1 MTQAGH
7 NFFKELNIFLMK
19 DENKITQEDWIEA
32 LSVLIAN
39 LEYKENIDALMDGI
53 PFDIKEYMKDNL
65 SKEPFRS
72 KAN

>member
-7 NFFKELNIFLMK
+7 NFFKELNTFLMK
-19 DENKITQEDWIEA
+19 DENKITQEDWIEV

-65 SKEPFRS
+65 SKEPFES
-72 KAN
+72 KAK